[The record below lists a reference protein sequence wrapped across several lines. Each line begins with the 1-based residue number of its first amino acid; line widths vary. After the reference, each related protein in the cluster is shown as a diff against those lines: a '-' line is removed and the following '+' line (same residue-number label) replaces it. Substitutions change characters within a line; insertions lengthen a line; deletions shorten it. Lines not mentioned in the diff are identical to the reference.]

1 MPKLPVV
8 TGREAVAA
16 LLREGFIFRGQR
28 GSHHMLTDAAK
39 ERTIAISVHGN
50 KPLPV
55 GTLRDLIRDAGL
67 TVEEFIAL
75 L

>member
-1 MPKLPVV
+1 VV
-8 TGREAVAA
+8 TGRQAVAA
-16 LLREGFIFRGQR
+16 LLRGGFISRRQR
-28 GSHHMLTDAAK
+28 SSHHMLTDATGQ
-39 ERTIAISVHGN
+39 RTIAISVHGN

-55 GTLRDLIRDAGL
+55 GTLRDLIHDAGL